1 MQAKTQNRFPGTR
14 SRPPTTVGN
23 THPMARPAKA
33 ADERLSERA
42 ALRFTSTE
50 WVDIKAA
57 ASARRTRPSTLL
69 RQLAVAALRDLPPA
83 AGPAAA
89 RATPDAKLLRELNG
103 VGSNLNQ
110 AVKRMHHGDLD
121 PAEFRSILED
131 VARALADVR
140 ALLLRP

>member
-1 MQAKTQNRFPGTR
+1 
-14 SRPPTTVGN
+14 
-23 THPMARPAKA
+23 MARPAKA

-69 RQLAVAALRDLPPA
+69 RQLAVAALPPA

-110 AVKRMHHGDLD
+110 AVKRMHQGDLD

-140 ALLLRP
+140 ALLLP

>member
-1 MQAKTQNRFPGTR
+1 
-14 SRPPTTVGN
+14 
-23 THPMARPAKA
+23 MARPAKA

-110 AVKRMHHGDLD
+110 AVKRMHQGDLD

-140 ALLLRP
+140 ALLLP

>member
-1 MQAKTQNRFPGTR
+1 MPAKTQNRFPGTR

-83 AGPAAA
+83 WPTAA

-110 AVKRMHHGDLD
+110 AVKRMHQGDLD

-140 ALLLRP
+140 ALLLP